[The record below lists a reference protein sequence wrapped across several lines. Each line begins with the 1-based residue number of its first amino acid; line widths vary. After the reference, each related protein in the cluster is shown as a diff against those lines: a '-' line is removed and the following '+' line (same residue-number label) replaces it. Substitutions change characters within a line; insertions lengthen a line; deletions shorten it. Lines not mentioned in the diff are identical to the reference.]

1 MSFFMASPFLTA
13 LGWALLNS
21 VWQFAVAG
29 SIYWL
34 VTMCLK
40 NLTAAARHAI
50 ALGLLFSGTLI
61 FLINLSWK
69 YYSYPAGSED
79 ILNSGFVIASD
90 SWYNVWHRSQ
100 QFINSIMPYGSLLY
114 LISVAALFIKFC
126 IFVQNANR
134 LCTRGIQKMD
144 AGWRIY
150 TRNLAEQLGISRQV
164 KAVLSMQVDTPQ
176 VIGVLKPVI
185 LVPFACLTNL
195 TTEQLE
201 AVLLHELVHIKR
213 NDYLVNLFIASAEI
227 LFFFNPF
234 VKQLINA
241 IRKEREYSCDDMVVQ
256 FQYQPQQ
263 YAAALLTLE
272 KNRTAPV
279 TFGIAAGGKDRKQL
293 LARVK
298 RIVGIKD
305 NRQDFS
311 QLGAYLA
318 AALLLGFIA
327 FVNPAKVAVDKLEP
341 VLAEYA
347 VKEAGRQYIPEGQTF
362 FTNNKT
368 IKPLLKATHPHNKN
382 VARVILV
389 NNDNEDA
396 VDNTP
401 REDVIPAETQGQE
414 LSEENIQTAAAKE
427 TRDFSLPENEMA
439 AAPAPELA
447 AVTPYVP
454 ASSFSYQFIQ
464 DSSRPKA
471 KGETYNEHAA
481 HEALIKAKKAM
492 EAINWQ
498 KIEKSLKYPK
508 RDLAKLKLEITGEL
522 ARLNWQQINKDAQV
536 ELNLDQAGKL
546 KEVMEQEQVIKRYSQ
561 TQAYYEAVQK
571 QLLEQEQLIKA
582 NDLQMQKTQQA
593 VEQQQKK
600 IKLEM
605 KKRRIIYI

>member
-29 SIYWL
+29 FIYW
-34 VTMCLK
+34 VITVCLK
-40 NLTAAARHAI
+40 NITAAARHAI
-50 ALGLLFSGTLI
+50 ALGLLFSGTLF

-69 YYSYPAGSED
+69 YYSYPSE
-79 ILNSGFVIASD
+79 IENTLNNGFVISSD
-90 SWYNVWHRSQ
+90 SWYNAWDSSQ
-100 QFINSIMPYGSLLY
+100 QLMGAIMPYGSLLY
-114 LISVAALFIKFC
+114 LISVAVLFVKFC
-126 IFVQNANR
+126 LFVENANR
-134 LCTRGIQKMD
+134 LRRLGVQKMD
-144 AGWRIY
+144 AAWRTY
-150 TRNLAEQLGISRQV
+150 TRNLAEQLGIARQV
-164 KAVLSMQVDTPQ
+164 KAVLSLQVDTPQ

-195 TTEQLE
+195 TIEQLE

-213 NDYLVNLFIASAEI
+213 NDYLINLFVASTEI

-234 VKQLINA
+234 VKQLISA
-241 IRKEREYSCDDMVVQ
+241 IRKEREYSCDDMVIQ

-279 TFGIAAGGKDRKQL
+279 TFGIAAGGKDKKQL

-298 RIVGIKD
+298 RIVGIQ
-305 NRQDFS
+305 NSEQHFS
-311 QLGAYLA
+311 QLGAYLSIG
-318 AALLLGFIA
+318 LLLGFIA
-327 FVNPAKVAVDKLEP
+327 LVNPAKVAVDKIEP
-341 VLAEYA
+341 VLDEYTAKA
-347 VKEAGRQYIPEGQTF
+347 VSPQYVSEGQAY

-368 IKPLLKATHPHNKN
+368 SKPAVKSNEQKKN
-382 VARVILV
+382 TASLVFV
-389 NNDNEDA
+389 NNDNGDAAEFTVKEDM
-396 VDNTP
+396 
-401 REDVIPAETQGQE
+401 IPAAETQRQDM
-414 LSEENIQTAAAKE
+414 SEENVQTAASKE

-454 ASSFSYQFIQ
+454 ANSFSYQFIQ

-471 KGETYNEHAA
+471 KGETYNERAA
-481 HEALIKAKKAM
+481 RETLIKARKAI
-492 EAINWQ
+492 EALNWQ
-498 KIEKSLKYPK
+498 KIEKSLKYNK
-508 RDLAKLKLEITGEL
+508 RELAKLKLQITGQL
-522 ARLNWQQINKDAQV
+522 ARLNWQQINKEVQV
-536 ELNLDQAGKL
+536 ELNLEQAEKL
-546 KEVMEQEQVIKRYSQ
+546 KEVIEQDQVIKRYSQ
-561 TQAYYEAVQK
+561 NQSYLEAVQK
-571 QLLEQEQLIKA
+571 QLVEQEQLIKA
-582 NDLQMQKTQQA
+582 NDIQMQKTQQA